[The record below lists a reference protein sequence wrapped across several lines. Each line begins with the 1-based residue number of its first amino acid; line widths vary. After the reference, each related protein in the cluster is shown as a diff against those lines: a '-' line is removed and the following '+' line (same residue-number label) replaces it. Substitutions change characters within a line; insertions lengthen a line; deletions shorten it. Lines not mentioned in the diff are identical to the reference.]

1 MPKDYR
7 PKKVTVTEKT
17 YTIIDD
23 IESKCFHIA
32 TDLNTENPQGL
43 TMFMHYT
50 DSNRENL
57 LELFNETVR
66 QFFLFQN

>member
-1 MPKDYR
+1 M

-57 LELFNETVR
+57 LELFHETVR